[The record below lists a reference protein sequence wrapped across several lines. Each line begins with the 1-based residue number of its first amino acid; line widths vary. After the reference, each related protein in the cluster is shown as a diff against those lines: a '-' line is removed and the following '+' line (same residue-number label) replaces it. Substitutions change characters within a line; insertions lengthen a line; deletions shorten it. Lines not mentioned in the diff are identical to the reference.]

1 MRDLVRFFLSGVDY
15 QRVEA
20 RGSRLS
26 LDRRLCILESFE
38 PFKIT
43 RKGNE
48 MTDGWSERTWCQI
61 KEPRQLSMVLGA
73 GEGAVAARLLNTGG
87 VRRSLRLLR
96 FRQSPAQDALLGRR
110 TCAHGAVGEPGLCAC
125 PGGDGS

>member
-1 MRDLVRFFLSGVDY
+1 MVTVKATPIRIVRE
-15 QRVEA
+15 VEA

-73 GEGAVAARLLNTGG
+73 GEGAVAASLLNTGG
-87 VRRSLRLLR
+87 LRRSLRLV
-96 FRQSPAQDALLGRR
+96 RQGPARDALLGRR
-110 TCAHGAVGEPGLCAC
+110 TRAHGAVGRSGLCAC
-125 PGGDGS
+125 LGGDGS